1 MSREAMLANVR
12 QSLGRTPGQ
21 AVTPI
26 PPVRIRIPEIGVDD
40 RIAQMQ
46 KCLERLAGKFYR
58 ASSKEDAKAYVAARI
73 GDAEAV
79 ASNSP
84 FLSEC
89 GITALPNVRSSW
101 TDSAALREMCAR
113 AGFGIT
119 CADYAL
125 ADTGTVVLLTS
136 REETRLIS
144 LLPPANLVLVPRE
157 RILSGLDELL
167 SLESLPVEQR
177 SAMVLITGPSRTGD
191 IEQILVRG
199 VHGPGEIHAIVV

>member
-1 MSREAMLANVR
+1 
-12 QSLGRTPGQ
+12 
-21 AVTPI
+21 
-26 PPVRIRIPEIGVDD
+26 
-40 RIAQMQ
+40 
-46 KCLERLAGKFYR
+46 
-58 ASSKEDAKAYVAARI
+58 
-73 GDAEAV
+73 
-79 ASNSP
+79 
-84 FLSEC
+84 
-89 GITALPNVRSSW
+89 
-101 TDSAALREMCAR
+101 
-113 AGFGIT
+113 
-119 CADYAL
+119 
-125 ADTGTVVLLTS
+125 TVVLLTS

>member
-1 MSREAMLANVR
+1 MSREAVLAKVR

-21 AVTPI
+21 AVAPI
-26 PPVRIRIPEIGVDD
+26 PPVRIRIPEIGLEERID
-40 RIAQMQ
+40 RM
-46 KCLERLAGKFYR
+46 KVCLERLAGKFYR
-58 ASSKEDAKAYVAARI
+58 ATSQEDAKAYVATRVA
-73 GDAEAV
+73 GAEAV

-84 FLSEC
+84 FLSQC
-89 GITALPNVRSSW
+89 GITAMPNVRTNW
-101 TDSAALREMCAR
+101 TDSAALREICAR

-136 REETRLIS
+136 REEARLIS
-144 LLPPANLVLVPRE
+144 LLPPVNLVLVPQE